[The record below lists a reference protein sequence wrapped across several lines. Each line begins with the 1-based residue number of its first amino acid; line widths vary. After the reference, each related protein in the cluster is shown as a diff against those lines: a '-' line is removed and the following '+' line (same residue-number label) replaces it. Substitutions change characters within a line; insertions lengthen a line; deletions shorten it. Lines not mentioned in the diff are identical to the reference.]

1 MIYNYFI
8 NKRIIHISL
17 MYVVLAIVP
26 SCSLLDQNNNSPEYD
41 DFSLEDINP
50 KSPSYSSLI
59 GPSFYNGNVSSYY
72 FGDQG

>member
-1 MIYNYFI
+1 MIYNYLI

-17 MYVVLAIVP
+17 LYVVLAIVR
-26 SCSLLDQNNNSPEYD
+26 SCSLLDLNNNSPEYD

-50 KSPSYSSLI
+50 NSPSYSSLI